1 MKQPLIRQVLLSTLV
16 LLFSLSSTC
25 ARHERAS
32 RRLHSQHHPQKSA
45 ASKDR
50 RVISVT
56 ASLTGDIFLHCP
68 IQFGEDVQVS
78 WVRLPD
84 WRIVASGRKTYSND
98 GRYRVLH
105 IDGTNEWSF
114 QIKYASLEDQGLY
127 ECQVSTGTGIV
138 THHYNVSVSIP
149 TTSIFGGSEYHVD
162 KGSAIQLTCIIH
174 NVSQEPQ
181 FVFWYH
187 NERMINYDAGD
198 QERIQVLTQ
207 SSSSSSAVAAA
218 VVAVATS
225 ETSNESVG
233 ADHVFS
239 HLTIRNVT
247 DADSGN
253 YSCVP
258 SNAEPASTMV
268 YVSEGDEAAAAIQ
281 VGVEDTNN
289 GSSDVSNIQLPSSSS
304 SSASLKWS
312 TSPLMILIGCS
323 WNVRSSLYR

>member
-1 MKQPLIRQVLLSTLV
+1 MKQPLIRQLLLSSLI
-16 LLFSLSSTC
+16 LLFSVSSTF
-25 ARHERAS
+25 ARHERTNG
-32 RRLHSQHHPQKSA
+32 RMHSQHHLQKSTT
-45 ASKDR
+45 SKDR
-50 RVISVT
+50 KFISVV

-187 NERMINYDAGD
+187 NERMINYDAD
-198 QERIQVLTQ
+198 DKERVQVLTL
-207 SSSSSSAVAAA
+207 SSSSSSLLSAAIAAA
-218 VVAVATS
+218 VAGS
-225 ETSNESVG
+225 ETFKENVG
-233 ADHVFS
+233 TDHVFS

-258 SNAEPASTMV
+258 SNAEPTSTMV

-281 VGVEDTNN
+281 VGVEDSDN
-289 GSSDVSNIQLPSSSS
+289 GSSDVSTVQAPSSSS
-304 SSASLKWS
+304 TRWS
-312 TSPLMILIGCS
+312 CPSPALIIVIGCY
-323 WNVRSSLYR
+323 WNRWMSLSR

>member
-1 MKQPLIRQVLLSTLV
+1 MKQPQIRQLLLSSLI
-16 LLFSLSSTC
+16 LLLSVSLTG

-32 RRLHSQHHPQKSA
+32 RRMHPQHHLQKSA
-45 ASKDR
+45 TSKDR
-50 RVISVT
+50 KIISVA

-149 TTSIFGGSEYHVD
+149 STSIFGGSEYHVD

-187 NERMINYDAGD
+187 NERMINYDAD
-198 QERIQVLTQ
+198 DKERIQVLTQ
-207 SSSSSSAVAAA
+207 SSSSATALASAAA
-218 VVAVATS
+218 S
-225 ETSNESVG
+225 ELSSESVG
-233 ADHVFS
+233 TDHVLS
-239 HLTIRNVT
+239 HLTIHNVT

-258 SNAEPASTMV
+258 SNAEPTNTMV

-281 VGVEDTNN
+281 VGVEDSNDD
-289 GSSDVSNIQLPSSSS
+289 SSDVSTMQAPSSSS
-304 SSASLKWS
+304 TSWMWPSSA
-312 TSPLMILIGCS
+312 LMILFACY
-323 WNVRSSLYR
+323 WNLQLLLDR